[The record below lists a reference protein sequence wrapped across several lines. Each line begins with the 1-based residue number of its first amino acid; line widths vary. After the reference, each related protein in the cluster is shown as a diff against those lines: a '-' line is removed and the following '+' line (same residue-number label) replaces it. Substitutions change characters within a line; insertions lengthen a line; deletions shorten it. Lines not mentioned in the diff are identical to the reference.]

1 MAAPNQRII
10 YIKRVS
16 ADVRKE
22 FFKIGHQQLT
32 KAAADLNGNTFK
44 LYIYLA
50 NNKDSYKL
58 ELSSKDFIQWSGT
71 SDSTYDRAFQE
82 LKEKGYLLKAPEKKN
97 VYLFV
102 EESVNYDER
111 HKEDKIILSD
121 EEEIKEI
128 FNIIGLE

>member
-1 MAAPNQRII
+1 MASPNQRII

-50 NNKDSYKL
+50 DNKDSYKL

-71 SDSTYDRAFQE
+71 SDSTYDRAFKE